1 MLFPKVRIKCQL
13 NDRNEGC
20 GMREADVGVC
30 VCMCF
35 IESAFFN
42 FSTLDISLSSPILC
56 VTRTVSL
63 LFD

>member
-30 VCMCF
+30 VYVF
-35 IESAFFN
+35 Y
-42 FSTLDISLSSPILC
+42 
-56 VTRTVSL
+56 
-63 LFD
+63 